1 MCAWLPCSPPSG
13 RPIPG
18 TGVAGKHVE
27 EFERGG
33 RKGSRLMVR
42 GESETKGKMTPNR
55 WLSTLHYWEGFFL
68 RGGKDAR
75 RSTGGK
81 LGLKGSG

>member
-1 MCAWLPCSPPSG
+1 
-13 RPIPG
+13 
-18 TGVAGKHVE
+18 
-27 EFERGG
+27 
-33 RKGSRLMVR
+33 MVR